1 MLAGALPVSELR
13 GGVDEAVV
21 LTPLVRP
28 RLLLDAKDY
37 EGGGGAERGYI
48 TCEREELGLWGAARL
63 GRRALVPRAVAARS
77 CAARRGRAFVRRS
90 LLSII

>member
-37 EGGGGAERGYI
+37 EGGEERKEGTSRVREKSWASGAPRD
-48 TCEREELGLWGAARL
+48 WAAARSC
-63 GRRALVPRAVAARS
+63 RALWPRARVRRAVAALS
-77 CAARRGRAFVRRS
+77 CGAHS
-90 LLSII
+90 